1 MDKRHIIATYNINP
15 QQRSDV
21 FYTPHNEAEIVWQVD
36 GYDYFVR
43 RNGEMRAHFTT
54 ANGEEE
60 TLYTTSDFE
69 RVGITT
75 DALLQLADDR
85 GLLDWVY
92 NPWFE
97 IDSDKYSLYDGF
109 GSDEIF
115 GDIVE
120 AIERAIHLS
129 ECKHEGTLLLNTDG
143 EVNYCEDCYFT
154 EVADPFDIAN
164 QYRLLAE
171 NESNPEEKTRLTTL
185 AEQYESKGN

>member
-1 MDKRHIIATYNINP
+1 MNKRNIISTYNINP

-21 FYTPHNEAEIVWQVD
+21 FYTPHNEAEVVWQVD
-36 GYDYFVR
+36 GYDYFVI
-43 RNGEMRAHFTT
+43 RNGEMRAHFTN

-69 RVGITT
+69 RVGLTT

-97 IDSDKYSLYDGF
+97 VNHDTYDLYSGF
-109 GSDEIF
+109 ANDEIF

-129 ECKHEGTLLLNTDG
+129 ECKHEGTLALDTSG
-143 EVNYCEDCYFT
+143 ETNYCTECYFT
-154 EVADPFDIAN
+154 EEADPFDIAN

-171 NESNPEEKTRLTTL
+171 NESDPTEQARLLGL
-185 AEQYESKGN
+185 ANDYENKGN

>member
-1 MDKRHIIATYNINP
+1 MDKRHIISTYNINP

-21 FYTPHNEAEIVWQVD
+21 FYTPHNEAEVVWQVD
-36 GYDYFVR
+36 GYDYFVV
-43 RNGEMRAHFTT
+43 RNGEMRAHFTN

-69 RVGITT
+69 RVGLTT

-85 GLLDWVY
+85 GLLEWVY

-97 IDSDKYSLYDGF
+97 VDHNTYDLYSGF
-109 GSDEIF
+109 ASDEIF

-129 ECKHEGTLLLNTDG
+129 ECKHEGTIELDPSGDHT
-143 EVNYCEDCYFT
+143 YCTDCYFT
-154 EVADPFDIAN
+154 EASVPR
-164 QYRLLAE
+164 QTKE
-171 NESNPEEKTRLTTL
+171 N
-185 AEQYESKGN
+185 